1 MTQRLARC
9 GYGTFSF
16 GPAGEFVAVVACRSS
31 NVIGRTPMSRLVAIV
46 IFVLGVPLPLL
57 VAICLLVGLE

>member
-1 MTQRLARC
+1 LRAA
-9 GYGTFSF
+9 GTAIFSF

-46 IFVLGVPLPLL
+46 IFVLGVPVPLL